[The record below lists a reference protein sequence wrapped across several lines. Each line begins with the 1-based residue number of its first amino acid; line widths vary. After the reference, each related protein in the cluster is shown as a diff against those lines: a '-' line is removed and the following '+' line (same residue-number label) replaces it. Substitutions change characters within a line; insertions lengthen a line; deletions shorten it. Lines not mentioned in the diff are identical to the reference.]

1 MKIPGGDPFWSMA
14 DTAMC
19 VPSGDQSG
27 ANSAP
32 SPVVICESPVPSA
45 FTVKM

>member
-1 MKIPGGDPFWSMA
+1 MKIPDGDPVWPMA
-14 DTAMC
+14 VTAMC

-45 FTVKM
+45 FMV